1 MNTTISL
8 YVINLAKDV
17 DRWSSVL
24 RESENLPFET
34 HRVDAVNAKNLPP
47 HNLVSPGVNAAW
59 LSHLKAMQTFLDSD
73 QEFAF
78 IAEDDFHIENRIKLM
93 KMFESVKLE
102 DWDFIQF
109 GFLKPGIDTRVKV
122 LIANT
127 DNLVFNILGKIS
139 QLKGLS
145 TLGFASRM
153 RVTQSLSTPHGFVLD
168 DCQPGAHF
176 YLVGR
181 NFCES
186 ILSINNP
193 QFLSIDDFYTALSR
207 MRTFKMLRVKRSL
220 VSQKPFAAW
229 AGPRFK
235 RTL

>member
-1 MNTTISL
+1 MTTPTPL
-8 YVINLAKDV
+8 YVINLARDTE
-17 DRWSSVL
+17 RWSSVL
-24 RESENLPFET
+24 TESESLPFKI
-34 HRVDAVNAKNLPP
+34 HRVDAINAKDLPYQ
-47 HNLVSPGVNAAW
+47 NLVSPGVNAAW

-73 QEFAF
+73 REFAL
-78 IAEDDFHIENRIKLM
+78 IAEDDFHIENRIKL
-93 KMFESVKLE
+93 VKIIENLKIK

-109 GFLKPGIDTRVKV
+109 GFLKPGIDTRIKIR
-122 LIANT
+122 IANT
-127 DNLVFNILGKIS
+127 DNLVFKILGGFS
-139 QLKGLS
+139 QLKWLS
-145 TLGFASRM
+145 SLGFASRM
-153 RVTQSLSTPHGFVLD
+153 RVKQSLSTPNGFVLD

-181 NFCES
+181 TFCES

-229 AGPRFK
+229 TGPRFK